1 MRRDERAVSA
11 VLAYTLTLGITS
23 LLVIGLLVATGGF
36 ADDQRHET
44 IHDELEV
51 LGQQLAADLSAA
63 DRLVR
68 NGGQTVSVSR
78 SLPNDATGVPYTI
91 EIVGGTPTTLRLST
105 SNPDVIVEVQIRTQ
119 TPVSSSS
126 VIGGDVAVVESGGNL
141 EVRNV

>member
-1 MRRDERAVSA
+1 MGDNRGVSA

-36 ADDQRHET
+36 ASDQRHET
-44 IHDELEV
+44 VHDELEV

-68 NGGQTVSVSR
+68 NGGQSVSVRR
-78 SLPNDATGVPYTI
+78 SLPNEATGIPYTI
-91 EIVGGTPTTLRLST
+91 EVVGGTPTVIRLST
-105 SNPDVIVEVQIRTQ
+105 SDPNVVVEVQVRTQ

-126 VIGGDVAVVESGGNL
+126 VSSGDVIFVESSGNL
-141 EVRNV
+141 VVRNV